1 MQKKKIVDEYFAV
14 LSDYN
19 SVFNYYLK
27 TLGFC
32 VFVNFGFIV

>member
-1 MQKKKIVDEYFAV
+1 MQKKKIVDEYFTV

-19 SVFNYYLK
+19 NVFNYYLK
-27 TLGFC
+27 TLDFC